1 MRWLMGWSAWQFI
14 SFMISKK
21 KVTFPESG
29 IVLGTICIHTAGRR
43 ERLQRPQTANLKL
56 LREGGFA
63 RAPRNRK
70 PCQVD
75 ADCGACRTIYY
86 REHHSLSKCTTYWGG
101 EENVKRGRNPIIFLI
116 FFALEPRLRFSP
128 QKKRSKFCKK
138 IKMHSKHCA
147 QMHATRSTRLKYG
160 QIITLFRAQYWTINQ
175 NGGSLRL
182 GASVLSDHE
191 PKN

>member
-21 KVTFPESG
+21 KVAFPESG

-116 FFALEPRLRFSP
+116 FFTLEPRLRFSP
-128 QKKRSKFCKK
+128 RKKKK
-138 IKMHSKHCA
+138 K
-147 QMHATRSTRLKYG
+147 
-160 QIITLFRAQYWTINQ
+160 QILQENQ
-175 NGGSLRL
+175 NEFQTLCPNACNKKHQTEIWANHYTFSRTIL
-182 GASVLSDHE
+182 
-191 PKN
+191 NN